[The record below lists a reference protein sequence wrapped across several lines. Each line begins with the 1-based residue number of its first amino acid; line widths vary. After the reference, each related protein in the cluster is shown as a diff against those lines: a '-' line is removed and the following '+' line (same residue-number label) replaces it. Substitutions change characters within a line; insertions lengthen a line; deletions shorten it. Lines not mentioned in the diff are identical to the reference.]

1 MAALCHCRRSA
12 CRARSKQAEHR
23 RLATAPRA
31 SLLGPAERAQET
43 SHHGNRPAR
52 TPAGGRFSAAAGQH
66 APNSL
71 H

>member
-12 CRARSKQAEHR
+12 CCARSKQAEYR
-23 RLATAPRA
+23 RLATAPFA
-31 SLLGPAERAQET
+31 SLLGPAERAQEP
-43 SHHGNRPAR
+43 SHYGNRPAR
-52 TPAGGRFSAAAGQH
+52 APAGGRSSAVAGKH